1 MPRCPRC
8 SAELETPI
16 GCLACGAILPLGD
29 DTERFGPFEVL
40 GLAPAY
46 GVDAQDLRRRLL
58 RFSRL
63 VHPDFFATSGAEEKR
78 RAEKASAL
86 LNSAHS
92 ILADDASRADELVR
106 SLGGPDENAQREM
119 PKEFL
124 LEVLE
129 WNELLEEARQGS
141 AVPVERLEALRT
153 ELEARRAG
161 TLASVAKLLAPLP
174 APGSPIL
181 VEARKGLNAV
191 RYVDRALGE
200 LEALRLARAESR

>member
-29 DTERFGPFEVL
+29 ESERLDPFEVF
-40 GLAPAY
+40 GWKPTFA
-46 GVDAQDLRRRLL
+46 VDAQELRKRLL

-63 VHPDFFATSGAEEKR
+63 VHPDFFATAGADEKR

-86 LNSAHS
+86 LNAAHA
-92 ILADDASRADELVR
+92 ILSDDVSRADHLVR
-106 SLGGPDENAQREM
+106 MLGGPDENAQREM

-124 LEVLE
+124 MQVLE
-129 WNELLEEARQGS
+129 WNETLEEARAGS
-141 AVPVERLEALRT
+141 GVPAERLDALRS
-153 ELEARRAG
+153 ELEARRKEA
-161 TLASVAKLLAPLP
+161 LDAVAKLLTPLP
-174 APGSPIL
+174 APGDSTL
-181 VEARKGLNAV
+181 VQMRKELNSV

-200 LEALRLARAESR
+200 LEALRLARAETR

>member
-1 MPRCPRC
+1 MPHCPRC

-16 GCLACGAILPLGD
+16 GCLACGAILPLGED
-29 DTERFGPFEVL
+29 ADRFGPFEIL
-40 GLAPAY
+40 GIPPAY
-46 GVDAQDLRRRLL
+46 DIEAPDLRRRLL

-63 VHPDFFATSGAEEKR
+63 VHPDFFATSGPEEKR

-86 LNSAHS
+86 LNSAHA
-92 ILADDASRADELVR
+92 ILADDASRADHLVR

-129 WNELLEEARQGS
+129 WNETLEEARGGS
-141 AVPVERLEALRT
+141 SVPAERLDALRS
-153 ELEARRAG
+153 ELETRRTGA
-161 TLASVAKLLAPLP
+161 LDAVSKLLAPLP
-174 APGSPIL
+174 APGAPAL
-181 VEARKGLNAV
+181 FQVRKELNAV
-191 RYVDRALGE
+191 RYVDRALGD

>member
-1 MPRCPRC
+1 MPRCPHC

-16 GCLACGAILPLGD
+16 GCLACGKVLPLGD
-29 DTERFGPFEVL
+29 DADRLGPFEIF

-46 GVDAQDLRRRLL
+46 GLDMQDLRRRLL

-63 VHPDFFATSGAEEKR
+63 VHPDFFATAGVEEKG

-86 LNSAHS
+86 LNSAHA
-92 ILADDASRADELVR
+92 ILADDASRADDLVR

-124 LEVLE
+124 MEVLE
-129 WNELLEEARQGS
+129 WNETLEEARAGS
-141 AVPVERLEALRT
+141 SVPAERLDALRA
-153 ELEARRAG
+153 ELETRR
-161 TLASVAKLLAPLP
+161 TESLAAVSMLLTPLP
-174 APGSPIL
+174 ATGSANL
-181 VEARKGLNAV
+181 VQARKELNAV

-200 LEALRLARAESR
+200 LESLRLSRAESR

>member
-63 VHPDFFATSGAEEKR
+63 VH
-78 RAEKASAL
+78 
-86 LNSAHS
+86 
-92 ILADDASRADELVR
+92 
-106 SLGGPDENAQREM
+106 
-119 PKEFL
+119 
-124 LEVLE
+124 
-129 WNELLEEARQGS
+129 
-141 AVPVERLEALRT
+141 
-153 ELEARRAG
+153 
-161 TLASVAKLLAPLP
+161 LP
-174 APGSPIL
+174 AETL
-181 VEARKGLNAV
+181 
-191 RYVDRALGE
+191 
-200 LEALRLARAESR
+200 